1 MAKAAV
7 MLSLIMG
14 RSVLS
19 RLRAAVMVAC
29 FLSAGIVL
37 PDLDAIWFHGTRGQV
52 ESRPHVE
59 ATGSD
64 SCHAEKC
71 VLGAGLPRSQVSNG
85 DLTEFTRFDELA
97 APFLPFAPSIPD
109 RTPSGSSHSRAP
121 PSSSVS

>member
-1 MAKAAV
+1 MVNASL
-7 MLSLIMG
+7 MISLIMG

-37 PDLDAIWFHGTRGQV
+37 PDVVAIWFRGTGGLG
-52 ESRPHVE
+52 ESRAHVE
-59 ATGSD
+59 ATGSE
-64 SCHAEKC
+64 SGRAEKC